1 MDESKRREIRQWI
14 VKAGR
19 DLRSARR
26 LFSDTPPLLDT
37 AAYHCQQAAEKA
49 LKAFLTMHDTPFQK
63 THLLAPLVLQCM
75 REDHEFGALQEAA
88 EVLTPFATAF
98 RYPGDLIEP
107 EATDVVLAIE
117 LAQRVVDFV
126 SSRLPVEAQ
135 SLK

>member
-1 MDESKRREIRQWI
+1 MNP
-14 VKAGR
+14 
-19 DLRSARR
+19 
-26 LFSDTPPLLDT
+26 SD
-37 AAYHCQQAAEKA
+37 
-49 LKAFLTMHDTPFQK
+49 
-63 THLLAPLVLQCM
+63 
-75 REDHEFGALQEAA
+75 EFGALQEAA